1 MSDKMFM
8 TWEAAVSWLMTQP
21 DKQQLVL
28 DCYYDASVQ
37 AAAERYHQSLEWQAI
52 LKLIPTV
59 PGVALDLGAG
69 RGIASYA
76 LASDGWSVAA
86 VEPDNSNLV
95 GAGAIQSLADVNQL
109 PITVSRDF
117 GERIQ
122 FESNTFDLVFARQV
136 LHHAHHLEQL
146 CMELYRVLKPG
157 GTFVAVRDHV
167 VSSSKDLP
175 KFYDIHPLH
184 HLYGG
189 ENAYT
194 LKRYLSAMRNAGF
207 EIKTVMR
214 PFDSVINYSPYTYE
228 SLREEIK
235 TRLSRVPILSL
246 SAALLNVDGIFK
258 GLLRLLSWCDKRPGR
273 LCSFVCM
280 KPIEL

>member
-1 MSDKMFM
+1 M

-37 AAAERYHQSLEWQAI
+37 VAAERYHQSLEWQAI
-52 LKLIPTV
+52 QKLIATV
-59 PGVALDLGAG
+59 PGTALDLGAG

-76 LASDGWSVAA
+76 LAKDGWRVSA
-86 VEPDNSNLV
+86 VEPDDSNLV
-95 GAGAIQSLADVNQL
+95 GAGAIQSLADANQL
-109 PITVSRDF
+109 PISVSRDF

-157 GTFVAVRDHV
+157 GLFVAVRDHV
-167 VSSSKDLP
+167 ISSQEDLP
-175 KFYDIHPLH
+175 KFFDIHPLH

-194 LKRYLSAMRNAGF
+194 LKQYMHAMLKAGF

-228 SLREEIK
+228 TLRGEIK
-235 TRLSRVPILSL
+235 TRLSRFPIFGL
-246 SAALLNVDGIFK
+246 SAALLNLDSIFN
-258 GLLRLLSWCDKRPGR
+258 GLLRVLSWLDKRPGR
-273 LCSFVCM
+273 LCSFVCI
-280 KPIEL
+280 KPVKS